1 MSATESSISP
11 TLFSFYHEFQKG
23 LFLIKK
29 ILSGVAKERRIRV
42 TAGQSTSFLWEG
54 ESVFSTPSMISEM
67 EETCRLLLK
76 EEFLQDDEWDSVG
89 TLVNIKH
96 LKATPVGAE
105 IKLSAK
111 VVNVNDRKITFE
123 VAASDKIEKI
133 GEGLHERTII
143 KVPEFRERFNNKL
156 KKLDTM

>member
-1 MSATESSISP
+1 
-11 TLFSFYHEFQKG
+11 
-23 LFLIKK
+23 
-29 ILSGVAKERRIRV
+29 
-42 TAGQSTSFLWEG
+42 
-54 ESVFSTPSMISEM
+54 M

-89 TLVNIKH
+89 TLVEIRH

-111 VVNVNDRKITFE
+111 VVNISDRKITFE
-123 VAASDKIEKI
+123 VDAADKIEKI

-143 KVPEFRERFNNKL
+143 NVPEFKERFNTKL